1 MKATL
6 ECSGSTELWHRRAA
20 TFCPFSI
27 RMHPTSRLFFGSCHL
42 FVFLLPPFCVPFGA
56 IEWVLD
62 GNHAWLTH
70 YEYYFG
76 RPDKNNP
83 KGIVVDV
90 SYDRFETRLLPSR
103 STRLESGVKTETIR
117 GATSA
122 AKTNLEFYSPAAFGL
137 VRPAKPWQSY
147 QIWGLLGLGAA
158 SVGIGLRWWRTRT
171 IRYSN

>member
-1 MKATL
+1 MPEIQWESVETPVKPESQHRLRWTL
-6 ECSGSTELWHRRAA
+6 TPGADGEC
-20 TFCPFSI
+20 
-27 RMHPTSRLFFGSCHL
+27 
-42 FVFLLPPFCVPFGA
+42 LPAFGA

-62 GNHAWLTH
+62 ENHALLTH